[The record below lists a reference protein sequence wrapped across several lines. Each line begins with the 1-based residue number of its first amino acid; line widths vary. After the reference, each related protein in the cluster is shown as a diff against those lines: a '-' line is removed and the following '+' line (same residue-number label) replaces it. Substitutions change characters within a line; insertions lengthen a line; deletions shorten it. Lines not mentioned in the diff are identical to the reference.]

1 MLNWNIVPMTFSN
14 RYPNLLWTEIEWIGK
29 LAYMID
35 DHENRITDLTNR
47 VTKLETVTT
56 EFEIRITTLENYNN
70 DVVKPFFENTLPTLV
85 TIDYLT
91 NNYYT
96 KNVLDEKFNRQLSY
110 ISENSKNIESLKNQ
124 IKTNTNVM
132 YLNYNVPDPETAGI
146 YNEYVISL
154 KQDFD
159 TVNIN
164 IVFSD
169 NYNISVFI
177 PTSPNNKTFGYNGKT
192 ITISV
197 TAENIAISV
206 PTPLTISTIDAVY
219 YTGVVEPTTDEKTKL
234 FNSADINSDGV
245 INTIDVSAINTF
257 YAQSLTETGYPN
269 TPTGYNEWH
278 NKIYGTNAE
287 YPDMNG
293 DGVVNSVDASI
304 LQNFYVR
311 TLTGEFENTVNGFW
325 DYMHR

>member
-56 EFEIRITTLENYNN
+56 EFEIRISALENYNN

-96 KNVLDEKFNRQLSY
+96 KTVLDEKFSQQLSY
-110 ISENSKNIESLKNQ
+110 IGENSKNIESLKNQ

-146 YNEYVISL
+146 YNVYVISL
-154 KQDFD
+154 KPDFD

-177 PTSPNNKTFGYNGKT
+177 PTSPNNKTFGYNDKT
-192 ITISV
+192 ITIGV

-206 PTPLTISTIDAVY
+206 PTPLTILTIDAVY

-257 YAQSLTETGYPN
+257 YAQSLTTGGYPN

-311 TLTGEFENTVNGFW
+311 TLTGEFENTVDGFW

>member
-35 DHENRITDLTNR
+35 DHETRITDLTNR
-47 VTKLETVTT
+47 VVKLETVTAK
-56 EFEIRITTLENYNN
+56 FETRITDLENYNN
-70 DVVKPFFENTLPTLV
+70 NTVKPFFENTLPTLV

-96 KNVLDEKFNRQLSY
+96 KTVLDEKFNQQLSY
-110 ISENSKNIESLKNQ
+110 IGENSKNIESLKNQ
-124 IKTNTNVM
+124 IQTNTNVM
-132 YLNYNVPDPETAGI
+132 YLNYNVPAPAVSDSVNTYTI
-146 YNEYVISL
+146 VL
-154 KQDFD
+154 KPDFD
-159 TVNIN
+159 AVNIN

-177 PTSPNNKTFGYNGKT
+177 PTSVGSKTFISNGNNIIIGVT
-192 ITISV
+192 TENITIVIPTS
-197 TAENIAISV
+197 ISI
-206 PTPLTISTIDAVY
+206 LSIDTVY

-234 FNSADINSDGV
+234 FNSADVNSDGV
-245 INTIDVSAINTF
+245 INSIDVSAINTF
-257 YAQSLTETGYPN
+257 YAQSLTEGGYPN

-278 NKIYGTNAE
+278 NKIYGTNADF
-287 YPDMNG
+287 PDMNG

-311 TLTGEFENTVNGFW
+311 TLTGEFENTVDGFW
-325 DYMHR
+325 NYMHR

>member
-56 EFEIRITTLENYNN
+56 EFEIRISALENYNN

-96 KNVLDEKFNRQLSY
+96 KTVLDEKFSQQLSY

-146 YNEYVISL
+146 YNVYVISL
-154 KQDFD
+154 KPDFD

-177 PTSPNNKTFGYNGKT
+177 PTSPNNKTFGYNDKT
-192 ITISV
+192 ITIGV

-206 PTPLTISTIDAVY
+206 PTPLTILTIDAVY

-234 FNSADINSDGV
+234 FNSADINSDSV

-257 YAQSLTETGYPN
+257 YAQSLTTGGYPN

-311 TLTGEFENTVNGFW
+311 TLTGEFENTIDGFW

>member
-47 VTKLETVTT
+47 VTKLETVATK
-56 EFEIRITTLENYNN
+56 FETRITALEKYNN

-96 KNVLDEKFNRQLSY
+96 KTVLDEKFNRQLSY
-110 ISENSKNIESLKNQ
+110 ISENSRNIESLKNQ

-132 YLNYNVPDPETAGI
+132 YLNYNVPTPTVSDNINT
-146 YNEYVISL
+146 YTISL
-154 KQDFD
+154 KPDFD

-177 PTSPNNKTFGYNGKT
+177 PTQPISKTFISNGNDV
-192 ITISV
+192 IISV
-197 TAENIAISV
+197 TAKNITIAI
-206 PTPLTISTIDAVY
+206 PTSIMISTIDAVY

-257 YAQSLTETGYPN
+257 YAQSLTDTGYPN
-269 TPTGYNEWH
+269 TPTGFNEWH
-278 NKIYGTNAE
+278 NKTYGTYAE
-287 YPDMNG
+287 FPDMNG

-311 TLTGEFENTVNGFW
+311 TLTGEFENTVDGFW

>member
-56 EFEIRITTLENYNN
+56 EFEIRITALENYNN

-96 KNVLDEKFNRQLSY
+96 KPVLDEKFNQQLSY

-132 YLNYNVPDPETAGI
+132 YLNYNVPSPIVTDSINTYTIA
-146 YNEYVISL
+146 L
-154 KQDFD
+154 KPDFD

-177 PTSPNNKTFGYNGKT
+177 STSPGSKTFISNGNNV
-192 ITISV
+192 IISV
-197 TAENIAISV
+197 TTENITIAV
-206 PTPLTISTIDAVY
+206 PTTITISTIDTVY

-245 INTIDVSAINTF
+245 INAIDASAVNTF

-287 YPDMNG
+287 FPDMNG

-311 TLTGEFENTVNGFW
+311 TLTGEFENTVDGFW
-325 DYMHR
+325 NYMHR

>member
-47 VTKLETVTT
+47 VAKLETVTT
-56 EFEIRITTLENYNN
+56 EFKIRITALENYNN

-96 KNVLDEKFNRQLSY
+96 KPLLDEKFNQQLSY

-132 YLNYNVPDPETAGI
+132 YLNYNVPTP
-146 YNEYVISL
+146 VITDNINTYTITL
-154 KQDFD
+154 KPDFD

-169 NYNISVFI
+169 NYNISVFV
-177 PTSPNNKTFGYNGKT
+177 PTSPISKTFISNGNNV
-192 ITISV
+192 IISV
-197 TAENIAISV
+197 TTENITIAI
-206 PTPLTISTIDAVY
+206 PTTITISTIDTVY

-245 INTIDVSAINTF
+245 INSIDASAINTF

-278 NKIYGTNAE
+278 NKIYGTNSE
-287 YPDMNG
+287 FPDMNG

-311 TLTGEFENTVNGFW
+311 TLTGEFENTVDGFW
-325 DYMHR
+325 NYMHR

>member
-56 EFEIRITTLENYNN
+56 EFEIRISALENYNN

-96 KNVLDEKFNRQLSY
+96 KTVLDEKFNQQLSY

-132 YLNYNVPDPETAGI
+132 YLNYNVPDPETASI
-146 YNEYVISL
+146 YNVYVISL
-154 KQDFD
+154 KPDFD

-177 PTSPNNKTFGYNGKT
+177 PTLPNNKTFGYNGKT
-192 ITISV
+192 ITIGV
-197 TAENIAISV
+197 TAENIAINV
-206 PTPLTISTIDAVY
+206 PIPLTILTIDAVY

-234 FNSADINSDGV
+234 FNSADINSDSV
-245 INTIDVSAINTF
+245 INTIDVSAIITF
-257 YAQSLTETGYPN
+257 YAQSLTTGGYPN

-293 DGVVNSVDASI
+293 DGIVNSVDASI
-304 LQNFYVR
+304 LQNFYAR
-311 TLTGEFENTVNGFW
+311 TLTGEFENTVDGFW